1 MRTLLLAVAIA
12 AALHPVRNARAQA
25 EAPSRVE
32 PRARQAGLDA
42 ALVVGACPA
51 PGSEKA
57 KVDLGIVLWEQRT
70 RTSDDVR
77 RASSEV
83 ELTPDAFAEAAGGAL
98 DRDHRPLTRA
108 LLDEAEQEARQVYGP
123 LKKRFARPRP
133 YDADQ
138 RVEPAIAR
146 EPSFAFPSGHAVR
159 GMLHALLLAELA
171 PARREALLERGRQI
185 GFDRVRG
192 GVHWPSDVEAGQR
205 LGVALAAARLADRDF
220 RARLEAAREKEWAA
234 GPR

>member
-1 MRTLLLAVAIA
+1 MRTLLLAAAIA
-12 AALHPVRNARAQA
+12 AALHPVQRARAQA
-25 EAPSRVE
+25 EAPSRAL
-32 PRARQAGLDA
+32 PRARQGGLDA
-42 ALVVGACPA
+42 AAALGACPA
-51 PGSEKA
+51 PGSETAKA
-57 KVDLGIVLWEQRT
+57 DLAIVL
-70 RTSDDVR
+70 
-77 RASSEV
+77 
-83 ELTPDAFAEAAGGAL
+83 AFAEAAGGAL

-123 LKKRFARPRP
+123 LKERFARPRP
-133 YDADQ
+133 YDADV
-138 RVEPAIAR
+138 RVAPAVAR

-205 LGVALAAARLADRDF
+205 LGGALAAARLADPRF
-220 RARLEAAREKEWAA
+220 RARLEAAREKEWDAE
-234 GPR
+234 RR